1 MVAIRRASKDY
12 PLGGRD
18 TGSIDTST
26 FSTPWLLI
34 LMSLL
39 FCFSTAHPH
48 HPAFI
53 SCHLIHTVCFQG
65 SFFRF
70 NMTLLQYHV
79 IYMSLP
85 HLGFLARL
93 VFSGWYYSPHSLPP
107 VLIPFQ
113 AILMVI
119 NVTPRH
125 WPLDK
130 TQIPSCYLACQPVS
144 VVKSGHGPKKKS
156 PPEMLVIE
164 VRRYCILKLQDPI
177 SVSTY
182 CALYSVSQVFL
193 SR

>member
-1 MVAIRRASKDY
+1 MTAHSYVPS
-12 PLGGRD
+12 
-18 TGSIDTST
+18 
-26 FSTPWLLI
+26 F
-34 LMSLL
+34 LL
-39 FCFSTAHPH
+39 FNRPPSSPGFHFLPSDSYCT
-48 HPAFI
+48 
-53 SCHLIHTVCFQG
+53 FQR

-125 WPLDK
+125 
-130 TQIPSCYLACQPVS
+130 
-144 VVKSGHGPKKKS
+144 
-156 PPEMLVIE
+156 
-164 VRRYCILKLQDPI
+164 
-177 SVSTY
+177 
-182 CALYSVSQVFL
+182 
-193 SR
+193 